1 MTRAYV
7 TVVYKR
13 AIINATYSPGDSYLS
28 GLGKTLITAFSENR
42 FEQWVE
48 ETNKEYPEY
57 KQECE
62 DIQLG
67 WYRGNKNRNYV
78 EEYGY
83 EYDKQRDILNIY
95 YYGKK
100 VAVVT
105 KENVSKWLLVANN
118 EGHLFDVLCYDE
130 KKMHTEYCLEKLYK
144 MLSEM
149 DLQQIQKAVN
159 TKPEHIFEVEDYHMV
174 DVWHRPERPSYIKE
188 VKIRS
193 TGRKITFICS
203 GERNKWNIYIQLPYV
218 RICVLSGYASETAA
232 MKGLRNL
239 LRQRADEFVSFADV
253 YEMVESVRGK
263 IKKEEKDKRTEL
275 RQVASAAILENWN
288 KRSWYTAGG
297 EFGPD
302 KIIRYFR
309 EVEARD

>member
-7 TVVYKR
+7 TVIYKR
-13 AIINATYSPGDSYLS
+13 AIIDATYSPGDSYLS
-28 GLGKTLITAFSENR
+28 GIGKTLITVFSENR

-62 DIQLG
+62 NIQLG

-118 EGHLFDVLCYDE
+118 EGHLYDVLCYDE
-130 KKMHTEYCLEKLYK
+130 KKMHTEY
-144 MLSEM
+144 
-149 DLQQIQKAVN
+149 
-159 TKPEHIFEVEDYHMV
+159 
-174 DVWHRPERPSYIKE
+174 
-188 VKIRS
+188 
-193 TGRKITFICS
+193 
-203 GERNKWNIYIQLPYV
+203 
-218 RICVLSGYASETAA
+218 
-232 MKGLRNL
+232 
-239 LRQRADEFVSFADV
+239 
-253 YEMVESVRGK
+253 
-263 IKKEEKDKRTEL
+263 
-275 RQVASAAILENWN
+275 
-288 KRSWYTAGG
+288 
-297 EFGPD
+297 
-302 KIIRYFR
+302 
-309 EVEARD
+309 